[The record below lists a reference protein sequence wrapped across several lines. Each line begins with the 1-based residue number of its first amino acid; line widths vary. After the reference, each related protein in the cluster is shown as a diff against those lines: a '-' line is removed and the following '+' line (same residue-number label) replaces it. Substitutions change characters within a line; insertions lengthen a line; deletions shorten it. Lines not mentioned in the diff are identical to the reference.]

1 LILSNNNDANLYSF
15 FLLSYNNVANLYSFF
30 LLSYNNVANLYSFF
44 LLSYNNDLNHY
55 YKLSFAL
62 LFAPF
67 SPRFS
72 KLNTYIS
79 PKFIKKNIK
88 SMRSLFLFLLLVA
101 TFFSCAPQK
110 TAVDLIITNAKTY
123 TVNDHFDMA
132 EAIAIKAGKIVAVG
146 KTADILSKYASNH
159 VEDAQGK
166 ALYPGFI
173 DAHTHFYR
181 YGEGLQ
187 TCDLTGT
194 KSWAE
199 IIKRVK
205 AFSSKNTEGP
215 NTVHQTWLIGRG
227 WDQNDWAV
235 KEYPS
240 KTQLDVLFPKRPVLL
255 TRVDGHG
262 AIANQA
268 ALDLA
273 HIKPNQKIVGGE
285 IETKNGVL
293 TGVLVDNAV
302 GLVKAIIPDANATQS
317 RQALLDA
324 QSNCFAVGLTTVV
337 DCGLDFPIVEII
349 EKMNVSKELKMRIY
363 VMLSDDSLNYAYL
376 FKRGIIKT
384 DQLNVR
390 SFKLY
395 ADGALGSR
403 GACLLHP
410 YADRPNHY
418 GFLLKNA
425 AYYEAVTKQI
435 YDKGFQACTHAIGDS
450 ANREILR
457 IYAQVLKGKNDKRW
471 RIEHAQVVNS
481 QDFKHFGNYNIIP
494 SVQPTHAT
502 SDMYWAKERLGNEAV
517 KGAYAYKQLLQE
529 NGWIPLGTDFP
540 VEDIS
545 PILTFHAAVARQDA
559 RDFPQQGFQMENV
572 LSREET
578 LRGMTIWAAKGNF
591 EEHEKGSLE
600 VGKFADFIIL
610 DQDLMT
616 VPKEKILATNVLKTY
631 VGGALVFEK
640 K

>member
-1 LILSNNNDANLYSF
+1 MRPL
-15 FLLSYNNVANLYSFF
+15 
-30 LLSYNNVANLYSFF
+30 
-44 LLSYNNDLNHY
+44 
-55 YKLSFAL
+55 L
-62 LFAPF
+62 LF
-67 SPRFS
+67 
-72 KLNTYIS
+72 
-79 PKFIKKNIK
+79 
-88 SMRSLFLFLLLVA
+88 MLLVA
-101 TFFSCAPQK
+101 TFSSCAPQK
-110 TAVDLIITNAKTY
+110 TSVDLIITNAKAY
-123 TVNDHFDMA
+123 TVNERFDTV
-132 EAIAIKAGKIVAVG
+132 EALAVKDGKIVAVG
-146 KTADILSKYASNH
+146 KNDEILSKYDAKTIEN
-159 VEDAQGK
+159 AQGK

-173 DAHTHFYR
+173 DAHAHFYR

-187 TCDLTGT
+187 TCDLTDT

-199 IIKRVK
+199 IIERIK
-205 AFSSKNTEGP
+205 AFSNKNTEGVSNANP
-215 NTVHQTWLIGRG
+215 TWLIGRG

-240 KTQLDVLFPKRPVLL
+240 KAQLDVLFPKRPVLL
-255 TRVDGHG
+255 SRVDGHG

-273 HIKPNQKIVGGE
+273 DIKPNQKIEGGE

-293 TGVLVDNAV
+293 TGILVDNAV
-302 GLVKAIIPDANATQS
+302 DLVFAKIPEANDAQR

-324 QSNCFAVGLTTVV
+324 QKNCFAVGLTTVV
-337 DCGLDFPIVEII
+337 DCGLDFPIVDFI
-349 EKMNVSKELKMRIY
+349 EKMNTTKELKMRLF
-363 VMLSDDSLNYAYL
+363 VMLSDARPNYEYL
-376 FKRGIIKT
+376 FKRGKIKT
-384 DQLNVR
+384 DWLNVR

-410 YADRPNHY
+410 YADRPNSF

-457 IYAQVLKGKNDKRW
+457 IYGQVLKSKNDKRW
-471 RIEHAQVVNS
+471 RIEHAQVVNN
-481 QDFKHFGNYNIIP
+481 QDFKYFGISNIIP

-502 SDMYWAKERLGNEAV
+502 SDMYWAKDRLGSEAV
-517 KGAYAYKQLLQE
+517 KGAYAFKQLLQE

-559 RDFPQQGFQMENV
+559 KDFPQQGFQMENV
-572 LSREET
+572 LTRQET

-591 EEHEKGSLE
+591 EESEKGSLE
-600 VGKFADFIIL
+600 VGKFADFIL
-610 DQDLMT
+610 VDQDLMT
-616 VPKEKILATNVLKTY
+616 VEKEKMLATKVLKTW
-631 VGGALVFEK
+631 VGGELVFERK
-640 K
+640 